1 MLEPPAM
8 DKKNSARSSSGPKG
22 NANTEKN
29 KQDGSG
35 KQQQQQQQWPGGG
48 SASFGGGGR
57 RGGKWGEGGRR
68 PAPQRNRTAP
78 DKRPQPKGQPPPPP
92 QAPQHLAQGQ
102 RSQVARRLQDDSVE
116 EALRKGN
123 RKVNLNHLLKFTL
136 APRESEQNH
145 PWSAHHRTG
154 RSHPV
159 KHSKEQ
165 FLQANCQF
173 VVREGTVCRWD
184 PDVPVAWE
192 LVHEVRVLQ
201 QEQSGAMGEA
211 GEQGAQQQQRCPV
224 CLSTPRAAQT
234 PPCGHVHCWSCLL
247 HYLALSD
254 RPYRPCPIC
263 YRPFSAQQLRRVVP
277 QVRRAYQPGD
287 EITMCLMRRQKNQPG
302 AHPVPADLWRL
313 DMLEPFNVDLE
324 ERLTCHQRVLVACPR
339 QLGAMLDREESEL
352 RAQLL
357 EEGDAPEACFVQAAL
372 QALQQRRQDL
382 EKEVGPLDV
391 NANSQGQLETTGEEA
406 YPEEDSTTRDGNT
419 NKASDNAKD
428 DGAADILCDLPSDVR
443 PVRSRE
449 RCLSSGSS
457 GAEDSVVG
465 AEDLEMPAGNAGHGG
480 HHNSSGRDGGG
491 VAAASGGD
499 SFYYFQ
505 AADGQAV
512 FLHALNAR
520 MLVRDYGAL
529 ELAPPTI
536 TARIVE
542 IEGASIDN
550 ELRRRLRYL
559 RHLPLTCEIQVVEL
573 QLEPPVVTQATLEH
587 FAPDVEKRRRQ
598 RTRRARNE
606 KRQDRLRAQE
616 EMRRRGYG
624 GGARYQLDSVRH
636 FPSCEPGPQQQHP
649 PADPSPPASS
659 VCSEGSL
666 QTVSDPED
674 QQQHHPSSAG
684 SLVEDDRAGNNSGT
698 RVSFAQMVQTRS
710 AAGGWPAASRSVP
723 TRDPGPTRA
732 AARGGAADSEDDED
746 GCPVPLFRHSFS
758 LALEEALNAAA
769 AASAAAAQ
777 AADQSPE
784 APKGKPG
791 SKKNKKKNMTLL
803 FATSMNRSK

>member
-1 MLEPPAM
+1 M
-8 DKKNSARSSSGPKG
+8 DKKNSSRSSSAPKG
-22 NANTEKN
+22 NASTDAKS

-35 KQQQQQQQWPGGG
+35 KQQQQQQQQQWPGSSGPGG
-48 SASFGGGGR
+48 AGGR
-57 RGGKWGEGGRR
+57 RGRWGGGGQQGEGGSRR
-68 PAPQRNRTAP
+68 PAPQRNRTTP
-78 DKRPQPKGQPPPPP
+78 DKRPQPKGQPPPAA
-92 QAPQHLAQGQ
+92 QVSSQGQ
-102 RSQVARRLQDDSVE
+102 RSQVARSLQDDSVE

-136 APRESEQNH
+136 TPRESD
-145 PWSAHHRTG
+145 HHHHYWPGHRSG
-154 RSHPV
+154 RPPAA

-173 VVREGTVCRWD
+173 VVREGTVRRWD

-192 LVHEVRVLQ
+192 LVHEVRVLHK
-201 QEQSGAMGEA
+201 QE
-211 GEQGAQQQQRCPV
+211 RCPV
-224 CLSTPRAAQT
+224 CLGDPRAAQT

-277 QVRRAYQPGD
+277 QERRGYRPGD

-302 AHPVPADLWRL
+302 AQPAPADLWRMDL
-313 DMLEPFNVDLE
+313 LEPFNVDQE
-324 ERLTCHQRVLVACPR
+324 ERLTCHQRVLVACPQ

-382 EKEVGPLDV
+382 EREVGPLDV
-391 NANSQGQLETTGEEA
+391 NANSQQPQQLVTSDAEGNLPRLSTRGEQEDVARTGNDDDDDA
-406 YPEEDSTTRDGNT
+406 RDT
-419 NKASDNAKD
+419 LPDMAHS
-428 DGAADILCDLPSDVR
+428 LPSDSYQTR
-443 PVRSRE
+443 GRE
-449 RCLSSGSS
+449 RRISSGSS
-457 GAEDSVVG
+457 GGEDGAVG
-465 AEDLEMPAGNAGHGG
+465 AEDLEMPVATVGASNN
-480 HHNSSGRDGGG
+480 NSSGSRD
-491 VAAASGGD
+491 ATTMQGGD

-529 ELAPPTI
+529 EMAPPTF

-550 ELRRRLRYL
+550 ELRRKLRYL

-573 QLEPPVVTQATLEH
+573 QLEPPLVTQATLEH

-598 RTRRARNE
+598 RSRRARNE
-606 KRQDRLRAQE
+606 KRQDRMRAQE
-616 EMRRRGYG
+616 EMRRRVYG

-636 FPSCEPGPQQQHP
+636 FPTCEPGK
-649 PADPSPPASS
+649 PSPPEPSPPPPSEPSS
-659 VCSEGSL
+659 TCSEAGSI
-666 QTVSDPED
+666 QTLGDLEEEQRARRGSSGSSLAEEAAAT
-674 QQQHHPSSAG
+674 SAG
-684 SLVEDDRAGNNSGT
+684 GSAN
-698 RVSFAQMVQTRS
+698 RVSFAQMLQTRS
-710 AAGGWPAASRSVP
+710 TGTAGTAARYL
-723 TRDPGPTRA
+723 RRGPPVRGAPPSTKGA
-732 AARGGAADSEDDED
+732 AATGSDADDDEE

-769 AASAAAAQ
+769 AASAAAH
-777 AADQSPE
+777 ADGTTPSPDGS
-784 APKGKPG
+784 KGGKPG

>member
-1 MLEPPAM
+1 M
-8 DKKNSARSSSGPKG
+8 DKKNSSRSSSAPKG
-22 NANTEKN
+22 NASTDAKS

-35 KQQQQQQQWPGGG
+35 KQQQQQQWPGSSGSGG
-48 SASFGGGGR
+48 SGGR
-57 RGGKWGEGGRR
+57 RGRWAGGGQQWEGGSRR
-68 PAPQRNRTAP
+68 PAPQRNRTTP
-78 DKRPQPKGQPPPPP
+78 DKRPQPKGQPPPAA
-92 QAPQHLAQGQ
+92 QASSQGQ
-102 RSQVARRLQDDSVE
+102 RSQVARNLQDDSVE

-136 APRESEQNH
+136 TPRESD
-145 PWSAHHRTG
+145 HHHHHNYWPGHRSG
-154 RSHPV
+154 RPPAA

-173 VVREGTVCRWD
+173 VVREGTVRRWD

-192 LVHEVRVLQ
+192 LVHEVRVLHE
-201 QEQSGAMGEA
+201 QE
-211 GEQGAQQQQRCPV
+211 RCPV
-224 CLSTPRAAQT
+224 CLGAPRAAQM

-277 QVRRAYQPGD
+277 QERRGYRPGD

-302 AHPVPADLWRL
+302 AQPAPADLWRL
-313 DMLEPFNVDLE
+313 DLLEPFNVDQE

-339 QLGAMLDREESEL
+339 QLGTMLDREESEL

-372 QALQQRRQDL
+372 QASGGPQALQQRRQDL

-391 NANSQGQLETTGEEA
+391 NANSQQPQLLETVDA
-406 YPEEDSTTRDGNT
+406 DGNLQGLPT
-419 NKASDNAKD
+419 RNEHEDVSKTAND
-428 DGAADILCDLPSDVR
+428 DDDARDTLPDMAPGGLPSGSYQA
-443 PVRSRE
+443 RSRE
-449 RCLSSGSS
+449 RRISSGSS
-457 GAEDSVVG
+457 GGEDGAVG
-465 AEDLEMPAGNAGHGG
+465 AEDLEMPIATVATIN
-480 HHNSSGRDGGG
+480 NNTVGREATT
-491 VAAASGGD
+491 VQGGD

-505 AADGQAV
+505 AADGQPV

-520 MLVRDYGAL
+520 MLVCDYKAL
-529 ELAPPTI
+529 ELAPPTF

-550 ELRRRLRYL
+550 ELRRKLRYL
-559 RHLPLTCEIQVVEL
+559 RHLPLTCEIQVVEV
-573 QLEPPVVTQATLEH
+573 QLEPPLVTQATLDH
-587 FAPDVEKRRRQ
+587 FAPDMEKRRRQ
-598 RTRRARNE
+598 RSRRARNE

-616 EMRRRGYG
+616 EMRRHGFG

-636 FPSCEPGPQQQHP
+636 FPTCESGK
-649 PADPSPPASS
+649 PSPPSPPPPSEPSS
-659 VCSEGSL
+659 VCSEGSI
-666 QTVSDPED
+666 QTVGDLEEE
-674 QQQHHPSSAG
+674 QQPQRGSSGSSLAEEAAATAG
-684 SLVEDDRAGNNSGT
+684 GSGN
-698 RVSFAQMVQTRS
+698 RVSFAQMLQTRS
-710 AAGGWPAASRSVP
+710 AGTPGATASRLQRGPPVRGAPSS
-723 TRDPGPTRA
+723 TR
-732 AARGGAADSEDDED
+732 GAATGSDADDDEE

-769 AASAAAAQ
+769 AASAAAH
-777 AADQSPE
+777 ADGTTRSPDGS
-784 APKGKPG
+784 KGKPG

>member
-8 DKKNSARSSSGPKG
+8 DKKNSARSSSAPKG
-22 NANTEKN
+22 NANSDAKS

-35 KQQQQQQQWPGGG
+35 KQQQQQWPGSSGPGG
-48 SASFGGGGR
+48 AGGR
-57 RGGKWGEGGRR
+57 RGRWGGGGQQGEGGSRR
-68 PAPQRNRTAP
+68 PAPQRNRTTP
-78 DKRPQPKGQPPPPP
+78 DKRPQPKGQPPPAA
-92 QAPQHLAQGQ
+92 QASSQGQ
-102 RSQVARRLQDDSVE
+102 RSQVARSLQDDSVE

-136 APRESEQNH
+136 TPRESD
-145 PWSAHHRTG
+145 HHHHYWPGHRSG
-154 RSHPV
+154 RPAPA

-173 VVREGTVCRWD
+173 VVREGTVRRWD

-192 LVHEVRVLQ
+192 LVHEVRVLHE
-201 QEQSGAMGEA
+201 QE
-211 GEQGAQQQQRCPV
+211 RCPV
-224 CLSTPRAAQT
+224 CLGAPRAAQT

-277 QVRRAYQPGD
+277 QERRGYRPGD

-302 AHPVPADLWRL
+302 AQPAPADLWRL
-313 DMLEPFNVDLE
+313 DLLEPFNVDQG

-391 NANSQGQLETTGEEA
+391 NANSQQPQQLVTADAEGNLQRLSTRGEQEDAAKTG
-406 YPEEDSTTRDGNT
+406 N
-419 NKASDNAKD
+419 D
-428 DGAADILCDLPSDVR
+428 DDDARDILPDMAHGLLPSDSYQAR
-443 PVRSRE
+443 GRE
-449 RCLSSGSS
+449 RRISSGSS
-457 GAEDSVVG
+457 GGEDSAVG
-465 AEDLEMPAGNAGHGG
+465 AEDLEMPVATVGAGNNAG
-480 HHNSSGRDGGG
+480 GRE
-491 VAAASGGD
+491 ATAMQGGD

-529 ELAPPTI
+529 ELAPPTF

-550 ELRRRLRYL
+550 ELRRKLRYL
-559 RHLPLTCEIQVVEL
+559 RHLPLTCEIQVVEV
-573 QLEPPVVTQATLEH
+573 QLEPPLVTPATLEH
-587 FAPDVEKRRRQ
+587 FAPDVEKRRRL
-598 RTRRARNE
+598 RSRRARNE

-636 FPSCEPGPQQQHP
+636 FPTCEPGKLSQ
-649 PADPSPPASS
+649 PAPSPPPSS
-659 VCSEGSL
+659 E
-666 QTVSDPED
+666 
-674 QQQHHPSSAG
+674 PSSACSEEGLIPTVGDLEQEQRVRRG
-684 SLVEDDRAGNNSGT
+684 SSGSSLAEEAAT
-698 RVSFAQMVQTRS
+698 PVGGSGSRVSFAQMLQTRS
-710 AAGGWPAASRSVP
+710 TG
-723 TRDPGPTRA
+723 T
-732 AARGGAADSEDDED
+732 GGAAASCLRRSLPARGAPPSTRGAATGSDADDDEE

-769 AASAAAAQ
+769 AASAAAH
-777 AADQSPE
+777 ADGTTQSPDG
-784 APKGKPG
+784 AKGKPG

>member
-1 MLEPPAM
+1 M
-8 DKKNSARSSSGPKG
+8 
-22 NANTEKN
+22 
-29 KQDGSG
+29 
-35 KQQQQQQQWPGGG
+35 
-48 SASFGGGGR
+48 
-57 RGGKWGEGGRR
+57 
-68 PAPQRNRTAP
+68 
-78 DKRPQPKGQPPPPP
+78 
-92 QAPQHLAQGQ
+92 
-102 RSQVARRLQDDSVE
+102 E

-136 APRESEQNH
+136 TPRESD
-145 PWSAHHRTG
+145 HHHHHYWPGHRYG
-154 RSHPV
+154 RPPPA

-165 FLQANCQF
+165 FLLANCQF
-173 VVREGTVCRWD
+173 VVREGTVGRWD

-192 LVHEVRVLQ
+192 LVHEVRVLHE
-201 QEQSGAMGEA
+201 QE
-211 GEQGAQQQQRCPV
+211 RCPV
-224 CLSTPRAAQT
+224 CLGDPRAAQT

-277 QVRRAYQPGD
+277 QERRGYRPGD

-302 AHPVPADLWRL
+302 AQPAPADLWRL
-313 DMLEPFNVDLE
+313 DLLEPFNVDQE

-352 RAQLL
+352 RSQLL

-382 EKEVGPLDV
+382 EKEVGPLDI
-391 NANSQGQLETTGEEA
+391 NANSQQPQQLVTADAEGNLTRLSTSGEQEDVTKTGNDDDDA
-406 YPEEDSTTRDGNT
+406 RDT
-419 NKASDNAKD
+419 LPDMAHV
-428 DGAADILCDLPSDVR
+428 LLPSDSYQAR
-443 PVRSRE
+443 GRE
-449 RCLSSGSS
+449 RRISSGSS
-457 GAEDSVVG
+457 GGEDGAVG
-465 AEDLEMPAGNAGHGG
+465 AEDLEMPIAIVGASNNNTGG
-480 HHNSSGRDGGG
+480 RE
-491 VAAASGGD
+491 ATTMQGGD

-529 ELAPPTI
+529 ELAPPTFS
-536 TARIVE
+536 ARIVE
-542 IEGASIDN
+542 IEGASIDSD
-550 ELRRRLRYL
+550 LRRKLRYL

-573 QLEPPVVTQATLEH
+573 QLEPPLVTQATLDH

-598 RTRRARNE
+598 RSRRARNE
-606 KRQDRLRAQE
+606 KRQDRMRAQE
-616 EMRRRGYG
+616 EVRRRSYG

-636 FPSCEPGPQQQHP
+636 FPTCELGK
-649 PADPSPPASS
+649 PSPPAPSPPPP
-659 VCSEGSL
+659 SE
-666 QTVSDPED
+666 
-674 QQQHHPSSAG
+674 PSSACSEEG
-684 SLVEDDRAGNNSGT
+684 SIQTLGDLEEEQRARRGSSGSSLAEEAAATSAGGSGN
-698 RVSFAQMVQTRS
+698 RVSFAQMLQTRS
-710 AAGGWPAASRSVP
+710 IGTAGAAASCLR
-723 TRDPGPTRA
+723 RGPP
-732 AARGGAADSEDDED
+732 ARVAPPSSKGATVTGSDADDDEE

-769 AASAAAAQ
+769 AASAAAH
-777 AADQSPE
+777 ADGTAQSPDGS
-784 APKGKPG
+784 KGCKPG

>member
-8 DKKNSARSSSGPKG
+8 DKKNSARSSSAPKG

-35 KQQQQQQQWPGGG
+35 KQQQQQQWPGGG
-48 SASFGGGGR
+48 
-57 RGGKWGEGGRR
+57 RGGKWGQGGEGGRR
-68 PAPQRNRTAP
+68 PAPQRNRTTP

-92 QAPQHLAQGQ
+92 QAPQHHAQGQ

-136 APRESEQNH
+136 APRESDHHQSH
-145 PWSAHHRTG
+145 HWSAHHYRTG

-201 QEQSGAMGEA
+201 QQSGGVGEA
-211 GEQGAQQQQRCPV
+211 GEQGAQRCPV
-224 CLSTPRAAQT
+224 CLSAPRAAQT

-287 EITMCLMRRQKNQPG
+287 EITMCLMRRQKNQAG

-391 NANSQGQLETTGEEA
+391 NANSQGQLETAREA
-406 YPEEDSTTRDGNT
+406 DPEEDVTTQDENT
-419 NKASDNAKD
+419 NSARN

-465 AEDLEMPAGNAGHGG
+465 AEDLEMPVGNAGHGG
-480 HHNSSGRDGGG
+480 HSSNNNNGSGREG
-491 VAAASGGD
+491 AAAAPGAD

-529 ELAPPTI
+529 ELAPATI

-598 RTRRARNE
+598 RSRRARNE

-636 FPSCEPGPQQQHP
+636 FPSCEPGAQQQP
-649 PADPSPPASS
+649 PAAEPSPPASS
-659 VCSEGSL
+659 VCSEDTL
-666 QTVSDPED
+666 HTVSDPED
-674 QQQHHPSSAG
+674 QQLHQPQQQHSSG
-684 SLVEDDRAGNNSGT
+684 SSVAEDDRATTPAGGHSGT

-710 AAGGWPAASRSVP
+710 SAAGGWPAVSRSA
-723 TRDPGPTRA
+723 PTRA
-732 AARGGAADSEDDED
+732 AAAAARGGPAAAADSEDDED

-777 AADQSPE
+777 AADQSPDGP
-784 APKGKPG
+784 PKGKPG

>member
-1 MLEPPAM
+1 MLESPAM
-8 DKKNSARSSSGPKG
+8 DKKNSARSSSSAPKG
-22 NANTEKN
+22 NTTDAKS

-35 KQQQQQQQWPGGG
+35 NKQQQQQWPGGG
-48 SASFGGGGR
+48 ASGGGSR
-57 RGGKWGEGGRR
+57 RGRWSGQQGEGRR
-68 PAPQRNRTAP
+68 PTPQRNRATP
-78 DKRPQPKGQPPPPP
+78 DKRPQPKGQPPPAAQPP
-92 QAPQHLAQGQ
+92 HQNSQGQ
-102 RSQVARRLQDDSVE
+102 RSQVARSLQDDCVE

-136 APRESEQNH
+136 TPRESD
-145 PWSAHHRTG
+145 HHHG
-154 RSHPV
+154 YWPGQRSSRPPPT

-173 VVREGTVCRWD
+173 VVREGTVRRWD

-201 QEQSGAMGEA
+201 QQSDTGQE
-211 GEQGAQQQQRCPV
+211 ERCPV
-224 CLSTPRAAQT
+224 CLGTPRAAQT

-254 RPYRPCPIC
+254 RLYRPCPIC

-277 QVRRAYQPGD
+277 QPRRGYQPGD

-302 AHPVPADLWRL
+302 AQPMPADLWRV
-313 DMLEPFNVDLE
+313 DDLEPFNVNRED
-324 ERLTCHQRVLVACPR
+324 RLTCHQRVLVACPK
-339 QLGAMLDREESEL
+339 QLGTMLDREESEL

-382 EKEVGPLDV
+382 EKEVGSLDV
-391 NANSQGQLETTGEEA
+391 NANSQGQQLTVDAEGNMEVPVHKEQQQVMNNTS
-406 YPEEDSTTRDGNT
+406 DDTRDLVPDMT
-419 NKASDNAKD
+419 HSLLSD
-428 DGAADILCDLPSDVR
+428 SHQVR
-443 PVRSRE
+443 GRE
-449 RCLSSGSS
+449 RCISSGSS
-457 GAEDSVVG
+457 GAEDNAVG
-465 AEDLEMPAGNAGHGG
+465 AEDLEMPVSTATNSAGNNNNGCREG
-480 HHNSSGRDGGG
+480 
-491 VAAASGGD
+491 ASGAD

-505 AADGQAV
+505 AADGQPV

-520 MLVRDYGAL
+520 MLAHEYGAL
-529 ELAPPTI
+529 ELAPVTF

-559 RHLPLTCEIQVVEL
+559 RHLPLTCEIQVVEV
-573 QLEPPVVTQATLEH
+573 QLAPPVVKQVTLDH

-598 RTRRARNE
+598 RSRRARNE
-606 KRQDRLRAQE
+606 KRQDRLRAKE

-624 GGARYQLDSVRH
+624 GSARYQLDSVRH
-636 FPSCEPGPQQQHP
+636 FPTCEPVSG
-649 PADPSPPASS
+649 PSPAVPSSPPLYSSSAGSEASIP
-659 VCSEGSL
+659 
-666 QTVSDPED
+666 TVSDPDE
-674 QQQHHPSSAG
+674 QQQQQLMLSSASSPAEEDRSATPAG
-684 SLVEDDRAGNNSGT
+684 SSVN

-710 AAGGWPAASRSVP
+710 AGAAVGFRKGLPAKDLPMARTAAAASS
-723 TRDPGPTRA
+723 D
-732 AARGGAADSEDDED
+732 ADDDEE

-769 AASAAAAQ
+769 AASAAAHAENAQ
-777 AADQSPE
+777 SSDGQ
-784 APKGKPG
+784 KGKLG